1 MTDTNTQNN
10 QDAPTWFI
18 DEGMPGTGPRPA
30 WLPDK
35 FKNVSDLGKSFT
47 ELEKR
52 LGHVPEEYDFKK
64 SKHLNPE
71 YAPFVELQQLAKEK
85 RTPKDVMD
93 KVIDSV
99 DKFLDET
106 RIDPNKELAKLGD
119 NGKERIELVDNW
131 AKANLSKESF
141 EALANGPRTAES
153 IKALE
158 ELRGKMMS
166 NTTQIP
172 TGNNGSVN
180 TTSLEDL
187 KLELQT
193 NLVKY
198 KEDPK
203 YREDLQKR
211 LEVAAKNT
219 PGFVDK
225 VGA

>member
-1 MTDTNTQNN
+1 MTNENTNNET
-10 QDAPTWFI
+10 PTWFI
-18 DEGMPGTGPRPA
+18 DEGIPGTGPRPA
-30 WLPDK
+30 WLPEK

-64 SKHLNPE
+64 SKNLNPE

-85 RTPKDVMD
+85 RTPKDVID
-93 KVIDSV
+93 KMIESV
-99 DKFLDET
+99 DKFIDET
-106 RIDPNKELAKLGD
+106 KIDPAKELAKLGD
-119 NGKERIELVDNW
+119 NGKERLELVDNW

-166 NTTQIP
+166 SNPTIP
-172 TGNNGSVN
+172 NGNGTGTSPVA
-180 TTSLEDL
+180 SLEDI
-187 KLELQT
+187 KMEINT
-193 NLVKY
+193 NLAKY
-198 KEDPK
+198 KSDPK
-203 YREDLQKR
+203 YREDLQNR
-211 LEVAAKNT
+211 LAIAAKNT

-225 VGA
+225 VGS